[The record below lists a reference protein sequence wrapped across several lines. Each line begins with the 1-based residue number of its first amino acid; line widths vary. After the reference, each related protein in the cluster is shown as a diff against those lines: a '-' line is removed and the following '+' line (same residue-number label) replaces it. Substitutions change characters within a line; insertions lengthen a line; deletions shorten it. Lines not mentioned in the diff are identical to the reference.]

1 MIVHGFR
8 SYSYKFE
15 KYILAL
21 KKEGFE
27 VVAFDAPAHG
37 TSDGKLINAY
47 IYKQSL
53 DHIEKAHGP
62 FYGIMGHSLGGLAAS
77 LAFEG
82 FSGRENI
89 PLINKRNRPN
99 SVKEFISFQQ

>member
-1 MIVHGFR
+1 LSFEIKGLTIRGFRWVPEKPNGKKIMIVHGFR

-53 DHIEKAHGP
+53 DNIEKPTDH
-62 FYGIMGHSLGGLAAS
+62 FM
-77 LAFEG
+77 
-82 FSGRENI
+82 
-89 PLINKRNRPN
+89 
-99 SVKEFISFQQ
+99 V